1 MLIDDQR
8 RRERRRKMT
17 LARRF
22 DIALISW
29 LMLAECSQS
38 FQQPAPRRR
47 HPSQHPP
54 LPSSSLNVVA
64 GDTGEPIL
72 SRAQRVLQQNSP
84 SFDPQF
90 DNNLRSIFPR
100 AITNYDLAIRVV
112 QTLERRGFS
121 ASNTLLTTSLCS
133 DELAKQLSDD
143 FGGIYGNSF
152 NLGGLAGFP
161 FAGNIGFQTMCG
173 HIPDGGGCLLLYGP
187 HVGVTVDGI
196 IGKVER
202 EGVSQDDICCRSAI
216 EALNFVTGQTNT
228 GVADFAFTDLQ
239 QGAVQNLVAP
249 LSDRLVACQNPMG
262 ELPFAIYDTQTDL
275 IDSIVREGIGGIKER
290 GIVIL
295 GGVQINTSPR
305 YMDYFQTMRFD
316 LIDSNGQLVENL
328 LLELL
333 V

>member
-1 MLIDDQR
+1 
-8 RRERRRKMT
+8 MT
-17 LARRF
+17 LARCSA
-22 DIALISW
+22 IALTSC
-29 LMLAECSQS
+29 LLLAERTNC
-38 FQQPAPRRR
+38 FHHQPPHHYHRHAPRR
-47 HPSQHPP
+47 HSLSQSP
-54 LPSSSLNVVA
+54 LPSSSLKVVA
-64 GDTGEPIL
+64 DDAGEPIL

-84 SFDPQF
+84 PFDPQF
-90 DNNLRSIFPR
+90 DTNLRSIFPQ
-100 AITNYDLAIRVV
+100 AISNYDLAIRVV
-112 QTLERRGFS
+112 QTLDHRGFS

-187 HVGVTVDGI
+187 HVGVTADGI

-202 EGVSQDDICCRSAI
+202 EGVSKSDICCRSAI

-239 QGAVQNLVAP
+239 QSAVQNLVAP
-249 LSDRLVACQNPMG
+249 LSDRLVASQNPMG
-262 ELPFAIYDTQTDL
+262 ELPFAIYDTQTEL

-290 GIVIL
+290 GIAIL

-305 YMDYFQTMRFD
+305 YMDYFQPMRFD
-316 LIDSNGQLVENL
+316 LIDRNGQLVENL
-328 LLELL
+328 LSE
-333 V
+333 

>member
-1 MLIDDQR
+1 MAFPR
-8 RRERRRKMT
+8 RPTFALT
-17 LARRF
+17 L
-22 DIALISW
+22 W
-29 LMLAECSQS
+29 LMLAKGSQC
-38 FQQPAPRRR
+38 FQHAHRLHHLSNQSP
-47 HPSQHPP
+47 H
-54 LPSSSLNVVA
+54 LPSLKVVA
-64 GDTGEPIL
+64 DDTGEPIL

-84 SFDPQF
+84 PFDPHF
-90 DNNLRSIFPR
+90 DTNLRSIFPQ
-100 AITNYDLAIRVV
+100 AINNYDLAIRVV
-112 QTLERRGFS
+112 QTLLERRGYS

-187 HVGVTVDGI
+187 HVGVTADGI

-239 QGAVQNLVAP
+239 QSAVQNLVAP
-249 LSDRLVACQNPMG
+249 LSDRLIAAQNPMG
-262 ELPFAIYDTQTDL
+262 ELPFAIYGTQTEL
-275 IDSIVREGIGGIKER
+275 IDSIVREGVGGVKER
-290 GIVIL
+290 GIAIL
-295 GGVQINTSPR
+295 GGVQINTSPQ
-305 YMDYFQTMRFD
+305 YLDYFQPMRLD

-328 LLELL
+328 LSGLL
-333 V
+333 

>member
-1 MLIDDQR
+1 
-8 RRERRRKMT
+8 MT
-17 LARRF
+17 LVRRSA
-22 DIALISW
+22 IALASW
-29 LMLAECSQS
+29 LLLADRTSCFHHQHPHHHHRHARISTH
-38 FQQPAPRRR
+38 APKR
-47 HPSQHPP
+47 SPP
-54 LPSSSLNVVA
+54 LPLPSLSVVPD
-64 GDTGEPIL
+64 DTGEPIL

-84 SFDPQF
+84 PFDSQF
-90 DNNLRSIFPR
+90 DINLRSIFPQ
-100 AITNYDLAIRVV
+100 AISNYDLAIRAV
-112 QTLERRGFS
+112 QLLEQRGFS

-143 FGGIYGNSF
+143 FGGIFGNSF

-187 HVGVTVDGI
+187 HVGVTADGI

-239 QGAVQNLVAP
+239 QSAVQNLVAP
-249 LSDRLVACQNPMG
+249 LSDRLVASQNPMG
-262 ELPFAIYDTQTDL
+262 ELPFAIYDTQTEL
-275 IDSIVREGIGGIKER
+275 IDSVVREGIGGVKER
-290 GIVIL
+290 GIAIL

-305 YMDYFQTMRFD
+305 FLDYFQPMRFD
-316 LIDSNGQLVENL
+316 LIDRNGQLVENL
-328 LLELL
+328 LSELL